1 MKNELCWQSQASCQA
16 VPIKTC
22 QKREWTQGGEKA
34 RSENGRSWERG
45 PVFSTEP
52 LRRAVGSRGVRS
64 LLMVPDFPECLADST
79 PSFSFWWWVSLM
91 IKFMCSIFL
100 SVESAGPKMLSLTIE
115 IKCQMDLGQTTWDS
129 WEGNLFISVMI
140 NVLRLPIVLGE
151 MKLLVFTFWLFD
163 FGTLN
168 RHN

>member
-91 IKFMCSIFL
+91 IKYVFYLPFCRISWAKNVKLNYWNKMSNGFGSDYLRQLRGQFIHICYDKCSL
-100 SVESAGPKMLSLTIE
+100 SSNCSGRNETA
-115 IKCQMDLGQTTWDS
+115 C
-129 WEGNLFISVMI
+129 FH
-140 NVLRLPIVLGE
+140 VLA
-151 MKLLVFTFWLFD
+151 FWFW
-163 FGTLN
+163 
-168 RHN
+168 HSKQA